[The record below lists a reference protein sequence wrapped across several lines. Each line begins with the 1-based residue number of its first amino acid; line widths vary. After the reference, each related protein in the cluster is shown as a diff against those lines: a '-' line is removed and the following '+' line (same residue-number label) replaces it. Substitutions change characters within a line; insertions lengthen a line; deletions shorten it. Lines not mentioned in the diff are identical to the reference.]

1 MMTTVILRTAAKLL
15 VPLSLLLAIFIYF
28 KGHQVPGGGFVGGL
42 VMAVALIIERMAF
55 GKESLIKLLPM
66 SYRAFIGVGLLLA
79 LGTGIG
85 ALVQGLPFLTSN
97 WGLIPL
103 PDGGEFEWA
112 SVMVFDL
119 GVLMVVT
126 GVVVGMIDALSEELD

>member
-1 MMTTVILRTAAKLL
+1 MTTVILKTAAKLL
-15 VPLSLLLAIFIYF
+15 VPLSVLVAIFIYF

-42 VMAVALIIERMAF
+42 VMAVALIVERMAF
-55 GKESLIKLLPM
+55 GKDSLRKLLPM
-66 SYRAFIGVGLLLA
+66 SYRSFIGIGLLCA
-79 LGTGIG
+79 LGTGLG
-85 ALVQGLPFLTSN
+85 ALMQGLPFLTSN

-119 GVLMVVT
+119 GVMLVVT